1 VYTDDNMR
9 IVVVVEYFVSNNA
22 RDESTLCSYS
32 HAMTPRGGH
41 IVGSDKPFNK
51 ITHSEFQDICLR
63 IVQAQWAGRELK
75 EGPLQTCLC
84 SGSHASALRG
94 GVSAGSRPNCC
105 TYPPPALDRKGWF
118 IYLPFACIHQAN
130 QNVSLLARPNVCTKG
145 RWLGCWQGATLPVH
159 SGEGAVSRSQQRS
172 VSLTERSWGM
182 LGDSH

>member
-1 VYTDDNMR
+1 MPRVAPRLSNFSMFEPRETPKESERARHVCVCVSKGPYVYTDDNMR

-94 GVSAGSRPNCC
+94 G
-105 TYPPPALDRKGWF
+105 
-118 IYLPFACIHQAN
+118 
-130 QNVSLLARPNVCTKG
+130 
-145 RWLGCWQGATLPVH
+145 
-159 SGEGAVSRSQQRS
+159 
-172 VSLTERSWGM
+172 
-182 LGDSH
+182 